1 MSLQIIVGEQASQG
15 NTDPVVRGL
24 QAYNEARAGTEAGRP
39 IAVSAYDDGVLLG
52 GLVGVTQWC
61 WLYISYLWVSED
73 VRRQGVG
80 SQILTTAETIARSRG
95 CRAVW
100 LNTFSYQAPGF
111 YETMGYEEFGV
122 LEDCPPGGSFHFLWK
137 SL

>member
-1 MSLQIIVGEQASQG
+1 MSVQIIVGEQASQG
-15 NTDPVVRGL
+15 DSDPVVRGL
-24 QAYNEARAGTEAGRP
+24 QAYNEARVGTEAGRP
-39 IAVSAYDDGVLLG
+39 IAVSAYDGGVLLG

-61 WLYISYLWVSED
+61 WLYIRHLWVSED
-73 VRRQGVG
+73 VRRHGVE
-80 SQILTTAETIARSRG
+80 SQILATAGTVARSRG

-111 YETMGYEEFGV
+111 YKAIGYEEFGV
-122 LEDCPPGGSFHFLWK
+122 LEDCPPGEAFYFLWK